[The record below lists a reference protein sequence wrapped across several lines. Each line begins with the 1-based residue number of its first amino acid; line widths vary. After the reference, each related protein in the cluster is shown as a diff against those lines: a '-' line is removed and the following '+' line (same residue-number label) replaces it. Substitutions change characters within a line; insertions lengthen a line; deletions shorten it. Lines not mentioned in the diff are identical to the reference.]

1 MIAVAAM
8 VRHRGASVNE
18 KCHEFITEGK
28 NLAVVT
34 ISVFGIKRKSPAQK
48 KRRQACQVAA

>member
-8 VRHRGASVNE
+8 VRHRGVSVNE